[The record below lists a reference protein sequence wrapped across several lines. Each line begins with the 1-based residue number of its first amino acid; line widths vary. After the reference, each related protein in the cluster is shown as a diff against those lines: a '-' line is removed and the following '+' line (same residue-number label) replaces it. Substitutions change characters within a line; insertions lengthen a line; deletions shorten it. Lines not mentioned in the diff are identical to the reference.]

1 MDGGSAPNPGPGGWA
16 FILRHPLLVHLARR
30 LLWGVFDGDKLT
42 QTFRIAEDGT
52 LAGPDDEALVL
63 APAAIIGLVHR
74 LEVPAGLLGQWGG
87 VFADYKILQ
96 PFDQLGRQVFLPT
109 EAEKRASTL
118 PRMKKV
124 KVKTG
129 KVMGLEVRGW
139 RKGEPQDAGWVYDMN
154 KALPGGLQASFS
166 LGGGLCMGAP
176 DMNPPLQE
184 LDGLWLSRSG
194 GGKATF
200 GELSPTVFSELVREF
215 EGLRE

>member
-1 MDGGSAPNPGPGGWA
+1 MCAQRRWQRADFEV

-30 LLWGVFDGDKLT
+30 LLWGVFAGDKLT

-52 LAGPDDEALVL
+52 FAGPEDETLVL
-63 APAAIIGLVHR
+63 PAAAVIGLVHR
-74 LEVPAGLLGQWGG
+74 LEVPAGLLGKWGG

-109 EAEKRASTL
+109 EAEKQASAL

-139 RKGEPQDAGWVYDMN
+139 RKGEAQDAGWVYDMN
-154 KALPGGLQASFS
+154 KPLPGGFEASFS

-184 LDGLWLSRSG
+184 LDGLGLARKG